1 MKRLNL
7 ALPFQIFTPLKAIA
21 DRDGR
26 TLSEMIRQ
34 ALLEF
39 IARQTKA

>member
-7 ALPFQIFTPLKAIA
+7 VMPLQIFAPLKALA

-26 TLSEMIRQ
+26 TLSELIRQ

-39 IARQTKA
+39 MARQKG